1 MIVQR
6 TGATK
11 YNTSSKSV
19 TNILG
24 LDFKEIKPKID
35 FIPKERPILEKY
47 ITIANESTAGLKLWN
62 LKGWQELVNYLN
74 LKGYK
79 VINVSKM
86 VLILLTYPN

>member
-1 MIVQR
+1 MVQKN
-6 TGATK
+6 TAK

-47 ITIANESTAGLKLWN
+47 ITIAK
-62 LKGWQELVNYLN
+62 
-74 LKGYK
+74 
-79 VINVSKM
+79 
-86 VLILLTYPN
+86 